1 MPQALIQTPAELQEL
16 CDHLRQAGTF
26 TFDTEFIG
34 ETSYTPIL
42 CLVQVATTDRV
53 GLIDPF
59 ALKDLRPL
67 WALMGDESIRK
78 VCHAG
83 DQDLAIVFQQGGV
96 QSANVFDSQI
106 GAGFIGLGYPL
117 AYWRLVEHFC
127 GVELEKAHTFSAWD
141 RRPLSQQQFQYAID
155 DVRYLPTVYERI
167 TTHLESYGRMGWM
180 AEACN
185 DLCIQA
191 ARRPDP
197 YRVYMKIKGYANFD
211 PRQMAVLREVAS
223 LREQLAFE
231 HNLPP
236 RTMLRD
242 EVLLDIAGRMPRSEI
257 KLAAIRSLPREEL
270 QSYGREI
277 LEAVERGRSCPD
289 DQLPQL
295 PRAPEDTLEIKRL
308 TEALWAAALTICQ
321 GQAVTPGLVTS
332 QAQMQSLARRI
343 ISGKDLSTHPLMEGW
358 PKQCLGQKLL
368 DLLAGKLA
376 VRFVMRNQELMAQFD
391 QPSA

>member
-1 MPQALIQTPAELQEL
+1 RAGRPRYVTRASRPPSSPLQRPPYPLVPVARLLHNTVMTDQPLPSMPNDLIQTPAELQSL

-59 ALKDLRPL
+59 ALKDLKPL
-67 WALMGDESIRK
+67 WDLMADPAIRK

-96 QSANVFDSQI
+96 QSTNIFDSQL

-117 AYWRLVEHFC
+117 AYWRQVDHFC

-141 RRPLSQQQFQYAID
+141 RRPLSKQQFQYAID
-155 DVRYLPTVYERI
+155 DVRYLPIVYDRI
-167 TTHLESYGRMGWM
+167 TARLESLNRGAWM

-185 DLCIQA
+185 DLCVQA
-191 ARRPDP
+191 ARRTDP
-197 YRVYMKIKGYANFD
+197 ERVYIKIKGYANFD
-211 PRQMAVLREVAS
+211 PRQLAVLRAVAA

-242 EVLLDIAGRMPRSEI
+242 EVLLDIATRMPRSEI

-277 LEAVERGRSCPD
+277 LEAVVRRRSCPD
-289 DQLPQL
+289 D
-295 PRAPEDTLEIKRL
+295 
-308 TEALWAAALTICQ
+308 
-321 GQAVTPGLVTS
+321 
-332 QAQMQSLARRI
+332 
-343 ISGKDLSTHPLMEGW
+343 
-358 PKQCLGQKLL
+358 
-368 DLLAGKLA
+368 
-376 VRFVMRNQELMAQFD
+376 
-391 QPSA
+391 